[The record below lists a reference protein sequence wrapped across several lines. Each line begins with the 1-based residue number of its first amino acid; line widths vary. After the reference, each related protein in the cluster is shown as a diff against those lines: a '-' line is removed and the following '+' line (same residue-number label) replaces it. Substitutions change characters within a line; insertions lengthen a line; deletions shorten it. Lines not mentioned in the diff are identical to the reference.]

1 MPFRTILLT
10 LFVAFCGYKA
20 FNEFI
25 AKPRSVEAAIR
36 RVAHGE
42 LIMYSLTTCGFCQQ
56 KHAELKAAGIPFTE
70 FFLDKDKELSP
81 LLHARM
87 KEQGISTAYYGTPT
101 FDVGGRILPN
111 NPNLTEIRKYLPLAK
126 ASN

>member
-1 MPFRTILLT
+1 MPLRNILLA

-25 AKPRSVEAAIR
+25 AKPRGVEAAIR

-42 LIMYSLTTCGFCQQ
+42 LIMFSLTTCGFCQQ
-56 KHAELKAAGIPFTE
+56 KRAELKAAGIPFTE
-70 FFLDKDKELSP
+70 FFLDKDNESAR
-81 LLHARM
+81 LLHLRM
-87 KEQGISTAYYGTPT
+87 REQGINTAYYGTPT

-111 NPNLTEIRKYLPLAK
+111 NPTLPEIRKHLPVR
-126 ASN
+126 